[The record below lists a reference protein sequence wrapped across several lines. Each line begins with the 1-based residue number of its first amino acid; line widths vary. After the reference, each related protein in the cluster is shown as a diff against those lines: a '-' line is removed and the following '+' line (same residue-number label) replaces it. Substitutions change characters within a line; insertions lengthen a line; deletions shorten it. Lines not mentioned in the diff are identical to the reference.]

1 MATKKANPG
10 LKAHQFGKKKG
21 ASPKASGAKGG
32 RRSPSKK
39 KS

>member
-1 MATKKANPG
+1 MAKKKVPAA

-21 ASPKASGAKGG
+21 ASPKASGKKGG
-32 RRSPSKK
+32 RKSPAK